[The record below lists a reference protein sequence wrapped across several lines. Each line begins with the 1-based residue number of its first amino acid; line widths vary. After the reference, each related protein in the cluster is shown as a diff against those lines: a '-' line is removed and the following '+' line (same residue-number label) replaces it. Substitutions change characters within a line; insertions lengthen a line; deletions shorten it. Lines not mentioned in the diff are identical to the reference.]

1 MSQSSYSRSPSSPA
15 GAGAGASA
23 GDDAEAGAIA
33 LVRQALEKLRFGA
46 VHLTVHEGRLVQIEV
61 TEKTRLT
68 A

>member
-1 MSQSSYSRSPSSPA
+1 MSQSSPKSAVATDRIDQR
-15 GAGAGASA
+15 ASA
-23 GDDAEAGAIA
+23 LA
-33 LVRQALEKLRFGA
+33 LVRQALETLKFGA

>member
-1 MSQSSYSRSPSSPA
+1 MSQATPLSPGS
-15 GAGAGASA
+15 
-23 GDDAEAGAIA
+23 AEAEPQG
-33 LVRQALEKLRFGA
+33 QALALIQQALDRLKFGA

>member
-1 MSQSSYSRSPSSPA
+1 MSQASPA
-15 GAGAGASA
+15 SSAAPERTDHHAGAL
-23 GDDAEAGAIA
+23 A
-33 LVRQALEKLRFGA
+33 LVRQALEKLKFGA